1 MKRDLLNVLCAM
13 LVISPTILVLNGSEC
28 ILPNIVGISYC
39 ALLILGSKY
48 TKIGKQGIIKV
59 YRSSLR
65 VENYLYNK
73 FSF

>member
-1 MKRDLLNVLCAM
+1 MKKDLLTLIVAM
-13 LVISPTILVLNGSEC
+13 LIVSPSILALNGSEC

-39 ALLILGSKY
+39 ALLILVTKY
-48 TKIGKQGIIKV
+48 TKIGKQGIINV

>member
-1 MKRDLLNVLCAM
+1 MKRDVLNVLCAM
-13 LVISPTILVLNGSEC
+13 LIISPSVLVLNGSEC
-28 ILPNIVGISYC
+28 ILPNIVGVSYC
-39 ALLILGSKY
+39 VLLFLVTKY
-48 TKIGKQGIIKV
+48 TKIGKQGTINV

>member
-1 MKRDLLNVLCAM
+1 MKRYVLNILCAM
-13 LVISPTILVLNGSEC
+13 LIVSPSILALNGSEC

-39 ALLILGSKY
+39 ALLILVTKY
-48 TKIGKQGIIKV
+48 TKIGKQGIINM
-59 YRSSLR
+59 YRSSLK

>member
-1 MKRDLLNVLCAM
+1 MKKDLLTLIVAM
-13 LVISPTILVLNGSEC
+13 LIVSPSILALNGSER

-39 ALLILGSKY
+39 ALLILVTKY
-48 TKIGKQGIIKV
+48 TKIGKQGIINV

>member
-1 MKRDLLNVLCAM
+1 MKKDLLTLIVAM
-13 LVISPTILVLNGSEC
+13 LIVSPFILALNGSER

-39 ALLILGSKY
+39 ALLILVTKY
-48 TKIGKQGIIKV
+48 TKIGKQGIINV

>member
-1 MKRDLLNVLCAM
+1 MKKDLLKLIVAM
-13 LVISPTILVLNGSEC
+13 LIVSPTILVLNGSEC

-39 ALLILGSKY
+39 ALLILATKY
-48 TKIGKQGIIKV
+48 TKLGKQGMINV

>member
-1 MKRDLLNVLCAM
+1 MKRHVLNVLCAM

-39 ALLILGSKY
+39 VLLILVAKY
-48 TKIGKQGIIKV
+48 TKMGKQCLLNV
-59 YRSSLR
+59 YRSFLR
-65 VENYLYNK
+65 IENYLYNK

>member
-1 MKRDLLNVLCAM
+1 MKKDLLTLIVAM
-13 LVISPTILVLNGSEC
+13 LIVSPSILVLNGSER
-28 ILPNIVGISYC
+28 ILSNIVGISYC
-39 ALLILGSKY
+39 ALLILVTKY
-48 TKIGKQGIIKV
+48 TKIGKQWIINV

>member
-1 MKRDLLNVLCAM
+1 MKRDVLNVLCAM
-13 LVISPTILVLNGSEC
+13 LIVSPSILVLNGSEC

-39 ALLILGSKY
+39 VLLILVTKY
-48 TKIGKQGIIKV
+48 TKIGKQCLLNV

-65 VENYLYNK
+65 VGNYLYNK